1 MSEETK
7 QVEKF
12 HHPKG
17 LWLACMGMCS
27 SSYLKYAVSGI
38 ALFFYTYSVQQ
49 GGLGLSK
56 SKAGILISITVSVG
70 ALLPIIGS
78 IITEMFLGIQK
89 ALLLSFFF
97 QGVAYLFFYL
107 FSL

>member
-49 GGLGLSK
+49 GGLD
-56 SKAGILISITVSVG
+56 
-70 ALLPIIGS
+70 
-78 IITEMFLGIQK
+78 
-89 ALLLSFFF
+89 
-97 QGVAYLFFYL
+97 
-107 FSL
+107 